1 MRVVPGH
8 RHLLVGAVARE
19 PPEPVAP
26 LPILREVR
34 PEAADHHG
42 LLARDVLAAE
52 RRERQPRAVHARDGL
67 RRDGTRARVRR
78 ERARA
83 VRRPPRAP
91 SHLLDVHRRVVAG
104 IPRLGGGR
112 LSRVRDRVEASEL
125 RRDGGVVGEHVTTHR
140 CVSRLPGAARDARAL
155 ASRSAFNECT
165 FQSDR
170 RHWPDRMNSSRDAPS
185 TPSAEDERQ
194 RASPLTSRAS
204 ACDPGAEAR
213 RPIGPAPR
221 AASGLRVDDG
231 R

>member
-1 MRVVPGH
+1 MLAQVEDLGVRAREGGVDVRVVPGH

-112 LSRVRDRVEASEL
+112 LSRVRDRVEAREL
-125 RRDGGVVGEHVTTHR
+125 RRDGGVVGAHVTAHR

-155 ASRSAFNECT
+155 ASRGVPRA
-165 FQSDR
+165 
-170 RHWPDRMNSSRDAPS
+170 SRLGPIHSVGKRVIRAERS
-185 TPSAEDERQ
+185 TPLA
-194 RASPLTSRAS
+194 
-204 ACDPGAEAR
+204 G
-213 RPIGPAPR
+213 
-221 AASGLRVDDG
+221 
-231 R
+231 